1 MARGY
6 DTQPNDLITTT
17 LSLKGNI
24 QHDTKQNCTAI
35 KLNVLL
41 NAIML
46 SGVAPAPQHNIK

>member
-1 MARGY
+1 VARGY